1 MTDRETS
8 VRGWTALL
16 KGYFTTT
23 ILPRLWGPMGFRRA
37 SNEQTTLAEVR
48 TELGAMLRADYG
60 DQADR
65 PNAREALASYI
76 PSWTWSAD
84 VEAGA
89 APGGGTWSWDP
100 TTGLLVHEYDPEAG
114 L

>member
-1 MTDRETS
+1 MTS

-23 ILPRLWGPMGFRRA
+23 ILPSMWGEMGFR
-37 SNEQTTLAEVR
+37 SGGDKKTLAEVR
-48 TELGAMLRADYG
+48 AQLESMLRDDYG
-60 DQADR
+60 DMADQ
-65 PNAREALASYI
+65 PNACEALATYI
-76 PSWTWSAD
+76 PSWTWEAD

-89 APGGGTWSWDP
+89 APGGGTWTWDA
-100 TTGLLVHEYDPEAG
+100 TTGLLVHRYAD

>member
-1 MTDRETS
+1 MTS

-23 ILPRLWGPMGFRRA
+23 ILPQIWSEIFGLRTDAETRWTLPTVRAELDRIFRGHYGT
-37 SNEQTTLAEVR
+37 QAE
-48 TELGAMLRADYG
+48 E
-60 DQADR
+60 
-65 PNAREALASYI
+65 PEAREALATYI
-76 PSWTWSAD
+76 PSWTWEAD

-89 APGGGTWSWDP
+89 APGGGTWTWDA
-100 TTGLLVHEYDPEAG
+100 TTGLLVHRYAD